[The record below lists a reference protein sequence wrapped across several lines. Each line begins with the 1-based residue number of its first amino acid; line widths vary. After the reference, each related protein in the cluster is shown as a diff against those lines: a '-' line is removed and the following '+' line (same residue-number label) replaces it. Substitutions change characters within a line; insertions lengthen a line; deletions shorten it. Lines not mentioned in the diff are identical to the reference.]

1 VALKKGLRLPLF
13 YNTSGYERVE
23 ILKLLN
29 GVVDI
34 YKPDVKYMD
43 PEKAAMYSAGASDY
57 PEVARKAV
65 LEMQR
70 QVGVLRLDRQGVALR
85 GLVIR
90 HLVMP
95 NRTAGTQEFL
105 KWVSENLPKA
115 TYVNIMAQY
124 RVEYRAFEYPEIARG
139 ITIEEFLEAME
150 WAKWYGLT
158 NLDPHSVEL
167 RNLYQRRRQ

>member
-1 VALKKGLRLPLF
+1 
-13 YNTSGYERVE
+13 
-23 ILKLLN
+23 
-29 GVVDI
+29 
-34 YKPDVKYMD
+34 
-43 PEKAAMYSAGASDY
+43 
-57 PEVARKAV
+57 
-65 LEMQR
+65 MQR
-70 QVGVLRLDRQGVALR
+70 QVGVLRLDRQGIALR

-95 NRTAGTQEFL
+95 NRAAGTQEFL
-105 KWVSENLPKA
+105 KWVSENLPKT